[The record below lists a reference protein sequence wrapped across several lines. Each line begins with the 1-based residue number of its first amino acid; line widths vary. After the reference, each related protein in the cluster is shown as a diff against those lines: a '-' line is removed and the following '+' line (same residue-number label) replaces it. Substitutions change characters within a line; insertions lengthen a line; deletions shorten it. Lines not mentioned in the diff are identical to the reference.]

1 VQWGRSAVTRGQIA
15 GWTIWI
21 GGWLAFAGY
30 YAHQAHD
37 PAVIAKAKAQRA
49 QEDRAVGQT
58 LARAGCSS
66 DMEYRDDGKTP
77 AETVAKSIIAKCGA
91 VMQFPK
97 GSCSA
102 TCMREMPRIAL
113 QVETKEVLEE
123 RYQRAQARA
132 DDAKAALER
141 AQPH

>member
-1 VQWGRSAVTRGQIA
+1 MTRGQIA

-21 GGWLAFAGY
+21 GALLAVFGY
-30 YAHQAHD
+30 EYYEAHD
-37 PAVIAKAKAQRA
+37 PAVIAKAKVQSA

-58 LARAGCSS
+58 LARAGCTS
-66 DMEYRDDGKTP
+66 DMEHRDDGKTP
-77 AETVAKSIIAKCGA
+77 AETVAKAIIAKCGA
-91 VMQFPK
+91 VIQFPE

-102 TCMREMPRIAL
+102 ACMRDMPRIAL

-123 RYQRAQARA
+123 RYERAQARA

-141 AQPH
+141 PQPR